1 MSYVVIIPARYASN
15 RLPGKPLLDIAGKT
29 MLQRVHEQASRSGAS
44 AVHIAT
50 DDTRIAE
57 CARGFG
63 ASVCMTGSGHQS
75 GTDRIEEAT
84 RQLGLPDD
92 AVVVNVQGDE
102 PMIPP
107 GLIDGVAQDLMQH
120 PDAGISSF
128 YESLDSMADAQNPNI
143 VKVVMDAQG
152 YALYFSR
159 SLLPWRDSGT
169 ELLQAPVYR
178 HVGIYAYRV
187 GTLKR
192 FIEWPQSPLERSERL
207 EQLRAMSNGVRIHML
222 QTSEE
227 VPGGI
232 DTLEDLE
239 RLRKQLREKEGSK

>member
-1 MSYVVIIPARYASN
+1 MSYVVIIPARYSSN

-44 AVHIAT
+44 AVHVAT

-57 CARGFG
+57 TARGFG
-63 ASVCMTGSGHQS
+63 ASVCMTGASHQS

-84 RQLGLPDD
+84 RQLALPDD
-92 AVVVNVQGDE
+92 SVVVNVQGDE

-107 GLIDGVAQDLMQH
+107 GLIDRVAKDLMQH

-128 YESLDSMADAQNPNI
+128 YETLDSMIEAQNPNI

-159 SLLPWRDSGT
+159 SLLPWRDSET

-192 FIEWPQSPLERSERL
+192 FVEWPQSTLERSERL

-222 QTSEE
+222 ETSEE

-232 DTLEDLE
+232 DTMEDLE
-239 RLRKQLREKEGSK
+239 RLRQQLREKEDSN